1 MMKEKTEADFKSEGL
16 EDHISK
22 IRAEHHLDQRNKK
35 IEMVENFLASGML
48 TALSQDISKMKPQQK
63 SQSDVSHRSL
73 GNNHLDAEFKFNQKL
88 A

>member
-1 MMKEKTEADFKSEGL
+1 
-16 EDHISK
+16 
-22 IRAEHHLDQRNKK
+22 
-35 IEMVENFLASGML
+35 MVENFLASGML